1 MPSCCARRK
10 QVGDRDAGHP
20 VDRIDPVQLQRLHDE
35 VEAVGHLHCISL
47 ASARAHLAHRSDRGA
62 GSNELGPAPSADG
75 PPCRPAE
82 DDNRGVAHKCGFAEF
97 CSKSAARIPLQ
108 VVIAIGHTSRKPGQG
123 AIGYHENAAN
133 LARLARP
140 RRGMSMGVAQPV
152 PLPNR
157 PGYRTRANHD
167 GNNFVPAV
175 LEPQMTG
182 SSAVVR
188 AVRRISVVG
197 NVRSGDPGLVIA
209 GNPGMSAR
217 KSGNPGNVG

>member
-1 MPSCCARRK
+1 
-10 QVGDRDAGHP
+10 
-20 VDRIDPVQLQRLHDE
+20 
-35 VEAVGHLHCISL
+35 
-47 ASARAHLAHRSDRGA
+47 
-62 GSNELGPAPSADG
+62 
-75 PPCRPAE
+75 
-82 DDNRGVAHKCGFAEF
+82 
-97 CSKSAARIPLQ
+97 
-108 VVIAIGHTSRKPGQG
+108 
-123 AIGYHENAAN
+123 
-133 LARLARP
+133 
-140 RRGMSMGVAQPV
+140 MSMGVAQPV

-157 PGYRTRANHD
+157 PGYRIRANRD
-167 GNNFVPAV
+167 GDNLVPAV